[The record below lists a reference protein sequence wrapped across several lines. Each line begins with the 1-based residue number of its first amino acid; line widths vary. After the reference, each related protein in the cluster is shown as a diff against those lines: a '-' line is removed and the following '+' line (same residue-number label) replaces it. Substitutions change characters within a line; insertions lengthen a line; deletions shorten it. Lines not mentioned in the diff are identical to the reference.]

1 MKNEKIELKSI
12 TKELLFN
19 VIISKDLN
27 IIKKII
33 KNIDSSYKINNEF
46 LQIING
52 FIDLDKNGFIK
63 YPGLIIRTSIQDY
76 AVLYLEDTKLDEDYI
91 IKLITE
97 YVIDR
102 DDFISKEFNI
112 TKFMI
117 KKSSFIN
124 IIKKYYE

>member
-1 MKNEKIELKSI
+1 MKNEKIELKNI

-33 KNIDSSYKINNEF
+33 KNIDSSYKINDEF

-63 YPGLIIRTSIQDY
+63 YPGLIVRTSIQDY

-112 TKFMI
+112 TKFMV
-117 KKSSFIN
+117 KKSSFIS

>member
-1 MKNEKIELKSI
+1 MKNEKIELKNI

-33 KNIDSSYKINNEF
+33 KNIDSSYKINDEF

-63 YPGLIIRTSIQDY
+63 YPGLIVRTSIQDY

-112 TKFMI
+112 TKFMV
-117 KKSSFIN
+117 KKSSFIS
-124 IIKKYYE
+124 II

>member
-1 MKNEKIELKSI
+1 MKNEKIELKNI

-112 TKFMI
+112 TKFMV

>member
-12 TKELLFN
+12 TKEILFN

-27 IIKKII
+27 VIKKII

-63 YPGLIIRTSIQDY
+63 YPGLIVRTSIQDY

-112 TKFMI
+112 TKFMV
-117 KKSSFIN
+117 KKSLFIN

>member
-1 MKNEKIELKSI
+1 MKNEKIELKNI

-52 FIDLDKNGFIK
+52 YIDLDKNGFIK

-112 TKFMI
+112 TKFMV
-117 KKSSFIN
+117 KKSSFIS

>member
-1 MKNEKIELKSI
+1 MKNEKIELNNI

-63 YPGLIIRTSIQDY
+63 YPGLIVRTSIQDY

-112 TKFMI
+112 TKFMV

>member
-1 MKNEKIELKSI
+1 MKNEKIELNNI

-33 KNIDSSYKINNEF
+33 KNIDSSYKINDEF

-97 YVIDR
+97 YIIDR

-112 TKFMI
+112 TKFMV

>member
-12 TKELLFN
+12 TKEILFN

-27 IIKKII
+27 VIKKII

-63 YPGLIIRTSIQDY
+63 YPGLIVRTSIQDY
-76 AVLYLEDTKLDEDYI
+76 AVLYQEDTKLDEDYI

-97 YVIDR
+97 YIIDR

-112 TKFMI
+112 TKFMV
-117 KKSSFIN
+117 KKSLFIN

>member
-1 MKNEKIELKSI
+1 MKNEKIELNSI

-33 KNIDSSYKINNEF
+33 KNIDSSYKINDEF

-63 YPGLIIRTSIQDY
+63 YPGLIVRTSIQDY

-97 YVIDR
+97 YIIDR

-112 TKFMI
+112 TKFMV

>member
-52 FIDLDKNGFIK
+52 FSL
-63 YPGLIIRTSIQDY
+63 S
-76 AVLYLEDTKLDEDYI
+76 
-91 IKLITE
+91 
-97 YVIDR
+97 
-102 DDFISKEFNI
+102 
-112 TKFMI
+112 
-117 KKSSFIN
+117 
-124 IIKKYYE
+124 

>member
-112 TKFMI
+112 TKFMV

>member
-1 MKNEKIELKSI
+1 MKNEKIELKNI

-33 KNIDSSYKINNEF
+33 KNIDSSYKINNEL

-112 TKFMI
+112 IKFMV
-117 KKSSFIN
+117 KKTSFIN

>member
-1 MKNEKIELKSI
+1 MKNEKIELKNI

-63 YPGLIIRTSIQDY
+63 YPGLIVRTSIQDY

-112 TKFMI
+112 TKFMV